1 MLCRLAG
8 KFRAPEAQ
16 IYAFSKSA
24 GGNLTHP
31 VLPWKAARLAIGAL
45 TLHHSWADLAGDAA
59 HTNLHYKSSDDVVHN
74 YPALADLADEV
85 RHFDVLG
92 VLLIAGQGLFAEE
105 L

>member
-1 MLCRLAG
+1 MRS
-8 KFRAPEAQ
+8 PEAQ
-16 IYAFSKSA
+16 FYAFSKGA
-24 GGNLTHP
+24 GGNSAHLIF
-31 VLPWKAARLAIGAL
+31 PWPAARLAIGAQPP
-45 TLHHSWADLAGDAA
+45 HHSWADLAGDAA
-59 HTNLHYKSSDDVVHN
+59 DTNLHYKSSDDVVHN